1 MAGIFDGY
9 VRHRLV
15 PLRIAVDGCNVVVHV
30 AYHRAANANLQGVHW
45 PEPDA
50 RVWYFSGCADSIYL
64 PEDVA
69 LLGDGYVAD
78 GGAVGGALYDTQHLQ
93 QGPYRYHHAGHH
105 YARVA
110 NVARVRSCRELLAS
124 FL

>member
-9 VRHRLV
+9 VCHGLV
-15 PLRIAVDGCNVVVHV
+15 PLRLALDGRNVVVYV
-30 AYHRAANANLQGVHW
+30 AYHRIANADLQGVHR

-50 RVWYFSGCADSIYL
+50 CLRYIFRCAHCLYL

-78 GGAVGGALYDTQHLQ
+78 GGAVGDAMYDSQ
-93 QGPYRYHHAGHH
+93 YI
-105 YARVA
+105 
-110 NVARVRSCRELLAS
+110 
-124 FL
+124 